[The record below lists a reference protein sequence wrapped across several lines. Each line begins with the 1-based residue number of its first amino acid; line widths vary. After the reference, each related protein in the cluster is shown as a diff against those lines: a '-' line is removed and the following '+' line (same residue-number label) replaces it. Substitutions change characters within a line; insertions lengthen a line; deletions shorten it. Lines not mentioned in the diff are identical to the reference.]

1 MLDHSRRFKIRNH
14 LSCEIGWFRLRVRTR
29 STMNQAK
36 NTRLPRLLFF
46 GLILVGLSPST
57 SLADYKVVLK
67 DGKVLDARTKPVSM
81 EGHYRFT
88 DIHNQFHSIPLQ
100 LVDLTATQSLN
111 AREESKSRTSRVLT
125 NEDLATGKEPGSRP
139 VNTVGP
145 PSKPDAK
152 NPGVATTGPKKN
164 EAYWRG
170 RAKQI
175 RDEIE
180 SVDKQIKA
188 LNEKTQSG
196 KGDGIKI
203 GFDTYNSVIYAD
215 FENQAKELERR
226 KEKLQKMM
234 TALEEEA
241 RKSGALPGWLR

>member
-1 MLDHSRRFKIRNH
+1 MNAAKKIA
-14 LSCEIGWFRLRVRTR
+14 W
-29 STMNQAK
+29 
-36 NTRLPRLLFF
+36 LPRLLFL
-46 GLILVGLSPST
+46 GMTLGCWSSD
-57 SLADYKVVLK
+57 SLASYKVVLK
-67 DGKVLDARTKPVSM
+67 DGRVLEARTKPVSM
-81 EGHYRFT
+81 EGRYRFT
-88 DIHNQFHSIPLQ
+88 DSNNQFQSISIQ

-111 AREESKSRTSRVLT
+111 TKEEPKSPPARVLT
-125 NEDLATGKEPGSRP
+125 NEDLTVGKQTATRP

-145 PSKPDAK
+145 SSKPLAK
-152 NPGVATTGPKKN
+152 NPSIVAGPKKG
-164 EAYWRG
+164 EVYWRG

-188 LNEKTQSG
+188 LNEKTQAG

-203 GFDTYNSVIYAD
+203 GFETYNSVIYAD
-215 FENQAKELERR
+215 FESQLKELERH

-241 RKSGALPGWLR
+241 RQGGALPGWLR

>member
-1 MLDHSRRFKIRNH
+1 MKPPKKIA
-14 LSCEIGWFRLRVRTR
+14 
-29 STMNQAK
+29 M
-36 NTRLPRLLFF
+36 LPRFLSL
-46 GLILVGLSPST
+46 GLILGFWSSDF
-57 SLADYKVVLK
+57 LASYKVVLK
-67 DGKVLDARTKPVSM
+67 DGRVLEARSKPVSM

-88 DIHNQFHSIPLQ
+88 DTNNQFQSISIQ
-100 LVDLTATQSLN
+100 LVDLSATQSLN
-111 AREESKSRTSRVLT
+111 LRAEPKSTPARVLT
-125 NEDLATGKEPGSRP
+125 NDDLTTGKTDTRP
-139 VNTVGP
+139 VNTVGS

-152 NPGVATTGPKKN
+152 NSSTAAGPKKG

-180 SVDKQIKA
+180 STDKQIKA

-203 GFDTYNSVIYAD
+203 GFETYNSVIYAD
-215 FENQAKELERR
+215 FESQVKELERH

>member
-1 MLDHSRRFKIRNH
+1 MNPTRKI
-14 LSCEIGWFRLRVRTR
+14 TR
-29 STMNQAK
+29 SS
-36 NTRLPRLLFF
+36 RLLLLA
-46 GLILVGLSPST
+46 LILAFSPSEI
-57 SLADYKVVLK
+57 LAGYKVVLK
-67 DGKVLDARTKPVSM
+67 DGRVLEARTKPVSM

-88 DIHNQFHSIPLQ
+88 DSNSKFQSIPIQ

-111 AREESKSRTSRVLT
+111 AREEPKSTPARVLT
-125 NEDLATGKEPGSRP
+125 NEDLGKQTATRP
-139 VNTVGP
+139 LNTIGP
-145 PSKPDAK
+145 ASKPDAK
-152 NPGVATTGPKKN
+152 NATTAAGPKKG

-188 LNEKTQSG
+188 LNEKTQPG

-203 GFDTYNSVIYAD
+203 GFETYNSVIYAD
-215 FENQAKELERR
+215 FESQVKELERH

-234 TALEEEA
+234 TALEDEA

>member
-1 MLDHSRRFKIRNH
+1 MNAAK
-14 LSCEIGWFRLRVRTR
+14 EIARSPRV
-29 STMNQAK
+29 
-36 NTRLPRLLFF
+36 LCL
-46 GLILVGLSPST
+46 GLILIFWSSDL
-57 SLADYKVVLK
+57 LASYKVVLK
-67 DGKVLDARTKPVSM
+67 DGRVLEARTKPVSM

-88 DIHNQFHSIPLQ
+88 DINNQFQSISIQ
-100 LVDLTATQSLN
+100 LVDLSATQSLN
-111 AREESKSRTSRVLT
+111 LREEPKPIPARVLT
-125 NEDLATGKEPGSRP
+125 NEDLATGKQTDTRP
-139 VNTVGP
+139 VNTVGAS
-145 PSKPDAK
+145 SKLDAK
-152 NPGVATTGPKKN
+152 NSNTATGPKKG

-188 LNEKTQSG
+188 LNEKAQSG

-203 GFDTYNSVIYAD
+203 GFETYNSVIYAD
-215 FENQAKELERR
+215 FESQVKELERH

-241 RKSGALPGWLR
+241 RKGGALPGWLR

>member
-1 MLDHSRRFKIRNH
+1 MNAAK
-14 LSCEIGWFRLRVRTR
+14 EIAR
-29 STMNQAK
+29 SPQ
-36 NTRLPRLLFF
+36 LLCL
-46 GLILVGLSPST
+46 GLILVFWPSDF
-57 SLADYKVVLK
+57 LASYKVVLK
-67 DGKVLDARTKPVSM
+67 DGRILEARTKPVSM

-88 DIHNQFHSIPLQ
+88 DSNNQFQSISIQ
-100 LVDLTATQSLN
+100 LVDLSATQSLN
-111 AREESKSRTSRVLT
+111 LREEPKSIPARVLT
-125 NEDLATGKEPGSRP
+125 NEDLATGKQNDTRP
-139 VNTVGP
+139 VNTVGSS
-145 PSKPDAK
+145 SKPDAK
-152 NPGVATTGPKKN
+152 NSSMAAGPKKG

-175 RDEIE
+175 RDEME

-203 GFDTYNSVIYAD
+203 GFETYNSVIYAD
-215 FENQAKELERR
+215 FESQVKELERH

-241 RKSGALPGWLR
+241 RKGGAMPGWLR